1 MENSNIR
8 IKHYLCCYETPNT
21 GPTFFTIEDFERN
34 KQFLS
39 KRDYIEY
46 DPFSKE
52 TISIIKEA
60 KEQLKNMETNNI
72 ERYGI
77 NGCNNLKLLYNILK
91 DQGLTENEVIFRRG
105 KFHF

>member
-1 MENSNIR
+1 MENSNIK
-8 IKHYLCCYETPNT
+8 IKHYLCCYEAQNT
-21 GPTFFTIEDFERN
+21 GPIFFIMEDFEGN

-46 DPFSKE
+46 DPLSKE
-52 TISIIKEA
+52 IISAIKRA
-60 KEQLKNMETNNI
+60 KEQLKKMEADNI

-91 DQGLTENEVIFRRG
+91 DQGITDDEVIFRRG